1 MTGLTS
7 TLINIKRTV
16 EAVKPGH
23 TLASIHA
30 DEVMAGGSVPA
41 RAGLTLVYFSFT
53 VDSWSRRKQRVINA
67 VPEVQKPWIQIS
79 NSCQEFCLPDTLY
92 ITIKEMTLSWSAFNM
107 EA

>member
-23 TLASIHA
+23 TLTSIHA

-67 VPEVQKPWIQIS
+67 APVKFRNPGFKS
-79 NSCQEFCLPDTLY
+79 ATAAKS
-92 ITIKEMTLSWSAFNM
+92 SAFLTPC
-107 EA
+107 ASLSKR